1 MSLSSKTDVD
11 THRNPGARRW
21 NDPDSA
27 ACVLGQ
33 EDPEGD
39 RLPRAAGC
47 GLRGLGKGS
56 FEQLKANRQSGKPDV
71 EAAQRL
77 MRMWDGVGWWGGG
90 AEQGRLLSWGPEC

>member
-1 MSLSSKTDVD
+1 MD